1 MFSIRL
7 VLAYI
12 SLLWYIFILTAAYIG
27 FFEIMTK
34 YRRRKYLE
42 NPNLV
47 NNWEGVTII
56 RPIKGIDPELYS
68 CLKSSFD
75 QDYPTDKL
83 QILFCV
89 DDPND
94 LAIPVIRQLIE
105 NNPHIDSKI
114 VLSENYNPNTRK
126 SNDHF
131 GPNPKVN
138 NLVKGFTSAKYDI
151 LWIMDSNVW
160 ASSNILKN
168 SIKTLLE
175 NLNNGKKLKDNHKP
189 VRLVHHVPLAL
200 SLNNRISNN
209 SNLEYSLSPIL
220 SNERSK
226 SPRFLKKLGSK
237 LDEMF
242 LLTSHS
248 KFYIA
253 LNKLS
258 IGACVNGK
266 SNIYRRSDLDKS
278 VDSIKYKK
286 SPFFINDNVINDSIE
301 ILKKGL
307 GHSIEFFSRYIGED
321 NMIAI
326 SLWDNLNSRTGQTTD
341 FVIQPLSGFDN
352 SIKDYIDRRVR
363 WLRVRKYMVMAATLI
378 EPTTESIIC
387 GLIGNFA
394 LTSIFIPN
402 RWFLPWL
409 FGLHMTIWIITDY
422 VQYFTIVNNITN
434 QENCVNQPNWLK
446 SFNSLQ
452 ENFFKW
458 IYIWILRE
466 LLALPIWISAMI
478 GHEIDWRGKPFKI
491 KQDLTAEEL

>member
-7 VLAYI
+7 VLGYI

-34 YRRRKYLE
+34 YRKRKYLE
-42 NPNLV
+42 NPNLIKD
-47 NNWEGVTII
+47 WEGVTII
-56 RPIKGIDPELYS
+56 RPIKGIDPELSS

-75 QDYPTDKL
+75 QDYPADKL

-89 DDPND
+89 DDPHD
-94 LAIPVIRQLIE
+94 LAIPTIENLII
-105 NNPHIDSKI
+105 NNPHIDAKI
-114 VLSENYNPNTRK
+114 ILSDNYNPITRK
-126 SNDHF
+126 SSDHY

-138 NLVKGFTSAKYDI
+138 NLAKGFTNAKYDI

-175 NLNNGKKLKDNHKP
+175 NLNNGERLNNPKKP
-189 VRLVHHVPLAL
+189 VKLVHHVPLAL
-200 SLNNRISNN
+200 SFSNRVS
-209 SNLEYSLSPIL
+209 STSDLEYSLSPRQ
-220 SNERSK
+220 SNDGRSK

-278 VDSIKYKK
+278 VELIKDRK
-286 SPFFINDNVINDSIE
+286 SPFFTDDKVIRDSIE
-301 ILKKGL
+301 ILNKGL
-307 GHSIEFFSRYIGED
+307 GRSIEFFSRYIGED

-341 FVIQPLSGFDN
+341 VVIQPLSGIDN
-352 SIKDYIDRRVR
+352 SVKDYVNRRVR
-363 WLRVRKYMVMAATLI
+363 WLRVRKYMVILATLI

-394 LTSIFIPN
+394 IATLFTN
-402 RWFLPWL
+402 EWFLPWL
-409 FGLHMTIWIITDY
+409 FCLHMFIWVVTDY
-422 VQYFTIVNNITN
+422 IQYYTLVDNITN
-434 QENCVNQPNWLK
+434 QDNCINQPNWLK
-446 SFNSLQ
+446 DFPSSQQNL
-452 ENFFKW
+452 FKW
-458 IYIWILRE
+458 FYIWILRE
-466 LLALPIWISAMI
+466 ILALPIWISAMI
-478 GHEIDWRGKPFKI
+478 GHEIDWRGRPFRI
-491 KQDLTAEEL
+491 KHDLTAEEL